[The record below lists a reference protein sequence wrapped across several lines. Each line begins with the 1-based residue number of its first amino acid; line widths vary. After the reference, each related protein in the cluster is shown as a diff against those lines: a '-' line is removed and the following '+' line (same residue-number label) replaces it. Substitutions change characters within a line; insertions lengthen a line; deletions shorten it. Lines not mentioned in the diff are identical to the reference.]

1 MDIKTG
7 EELREERIKR
17 GISQKD
23 LAKDLGI
30 HPVSLNRVENG
41 KRDSENIRLR
51 VQYFFDHYY
60 DKKN

>member
-7 EELREERIKR
+7 EELRIERIKR
-17 GISQKD
+17 GLSQKD

-41 KRDSENIRLR
+41 KSESENIRLR